1 MNKSLAYPLHAGMDV
16 PAKGRPMA
24 ERSAALSAVPS
35 TLRIPL
41 AARALGDALFP
52 RVAVG
57 DADAAAVLRA
67 IGDDGTQWL
76 GDRHSVYAVMAR
88 TLRFRELAV
97 DFLDAH
103 PAGQVVNLGCGL
115 SNYFQWL
122 DNGRNTWLDTD
133 MRPSM
138 ELRRRLLPP
147 DTERQRSAIIDL
159 RRPQWWQDLNL
170 PAQALGQPLFMLCE
184 GVLMYLQPQ
193 QVRHVLHSFAAQAPA
208 GSRLVIDILAGCAVG
223 MAQWHASVGPTKAQF
238 HWGIRSL
245 QELTDCHPR
254 LRLLATHSV
263 AASHGWMGIAAE
275 RMWSYWSS
283 TPLYGVVE
291 LGVE

>member
-1 MNKSLAYPLHAGMDV
+1 MKTGD
-16 PAKGRPMA
+16 GRQH
-24 ERSAALSAVPS
+24 
-35 TLRIPL
+35 TLPPVCQTLLIPL
-41 AARALGDALFP
+41 VARARGGEAFPAL
-52 RVAVG
+52 ACH
-57 DADAAAVLRA
+57 DAAAEQLLDQLDLDLQPYLKDRITTQNILWRTRVIQSAGRA
-67 IGDDGTQWL
+67 FFQ
-76 GDRHSVYAVMAR
+76 
-88 TLRFRELAV
+88 
-97 DFLDAH
+97 AH
-103 PAGQVVNLGCGL
+103 PDSQGVNLGCGL
-115 SNYFQWL
+115 SHYFQWL
-122 DNGRNTWLDTD
+122 DNGSNTWLDAD
-133 MRPSM
+133 MPQSM

-275 RMWSYWSS
+275 RVWSYWSS

-291 LGVE
+291 LGVD

>member
-1 MNKSLAYPLHAGMDV
+1 MTDSPEPQLQAHP
-16 PAKGRPMA
+16 R
-24 ERSAALSAVPS
+24 LSAVQQ
-35 TLRIPL
+35 TMLIPL
-41 AARALGDALFP
+41 VARALGGGLFP
-52 RVAVG
+52 GHACG
-57 DADAAAVLRA
+57 DEHAAQLVRRLRLPTARYLADRPTVLNILWR
-67 IGDDGTQWL
+67 TQVIRDAGL
-76 GDRHSVYAVMAR
+76 AFFERHPEAW
-88 TLRFRELAV
+88 
-97 DFLDAH
+97 
-103 PAGQVVNLGCGL
+103 GVNLGCGL
-115 SNYFQWL
+115 SQYFQWL

-245 QELTDCHPR
+245 RELTDCHPR
-254 LRLLATHSV
+254 LRLLTTHSV
-263 AASHGWMGIAAE
+263 AVSHGWMGVAAE
-275 RMWSYWSS
+275 RMWNYWSS

-291 LGVE
+291 LGVDD